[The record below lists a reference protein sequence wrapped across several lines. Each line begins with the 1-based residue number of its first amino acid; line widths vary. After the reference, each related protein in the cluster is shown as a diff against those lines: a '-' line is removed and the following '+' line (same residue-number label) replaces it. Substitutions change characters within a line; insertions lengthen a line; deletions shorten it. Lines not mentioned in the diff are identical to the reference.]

1 MGENAKYPNLELN
14 EDDIEIL
21 DKVVLD
27 YAAKLYALTEQ
38 YASPK
43 KYAEE
48 FILKAVDK
56 DSNIAAVFTIA
67 YAMTSP
73 DGQQIRPSELNQ
85 KLTNDI
91 RNAFEDQYMGMT
103 SQLQRNEFKNILSPH
118 DLRMGV
124 LKKLEDQGIF
134 IRLSTEEEILRH
146 QDGRSHLHDGSISA
160 KHYNERGG
168 RLSVYILADDVERL
182 KKAMEKPGSIEYLY
196 RKIMISGLAEKLF
209 KFHAL
214 AFLHAAKLDK
224 RVLDMALGTG
234 ANFFQESQSR
244 VDTAKSFQQLR
255 QTDDSILEQYVDSQ
269 TKSIVEDPGYYS
281 MLSLAGLFKL

>member
-14 EDDIEIL
+14 EDDIKIL
-21 DKVVLD
+21 DKVVLNC
-27 YAAKLYALTEQ
+27 AAKLYAPTEK

-43 KYAEE
+43 KFAEE
-48 FILKAVDK
+48 YILRAVDK
-56 DSNIAAVFTIA
+56 ASNIAAVFTIT

-73 DGQQIRPSELNQ
+73 DGQQIRPSELNE
-85 KLTNDI
+85 KLANV
-91 RNAFEDQYMGMT
+91 GMA
-103 SQLQRNEFKNILSPH
+103 SQLQSNEFKKFSPH

-134 IRLSTEEEILRH
+134 IRLTTKEEILRH
-146 QDGRSHLHDGSISA
+146 QDGRSHSHDGSSSA
-160 KHYNERGG
+160 KPYNERGG

-182 KKAMEKPGSIEYLY
+182 KKAMEKPSSIEYLY
-196 RKIMISGLAEKLF
+196 RKIMITGLAEKLF

-234 ANFFQESQSR
+234 ANFFQEAQSR
-244 VDTAKSFQQLR
+244 VDTAKTFQQLQ
-255 QTDDSILEQYVDSQ
+255 QTDDSILKQHIDSQ
-269 TKSIVEDPGYYS
+269 IKLIVEDPSYYS